1 MRCHT
6 STNCKNT
13 LSRLHA
19 CDVFRRSL
27 KTNKNNLL
35 ASLSPLYS
43 VLCRE
48 YDLAASSTRRCAE
61 ALAHRCSSLKSLSI
75 ELGVKKSVKVS
86 RVDHLNSLLLVDH
99 ALVNEVTSD
108 LEGSLSCSLTV
119 SCLKHEELTVLNS
132 ELHVLHISVMI
143 LKSMANILELLESL
157 GELVSHLGNL
167 HRSTNAS
174 NNVLTLCICKELTK
188 EALCACCRVTGES
201 NTGTAIVT
209 HVTECH

>member
-6 STNCKNT
+6 AANCKNT
-13 LSRLHA
+13 LSGLHT

-35 ASLSPLYS
+35 ASLCPLNS

-48 YDLAASSTRRCAE
+48 YDLTASSTRRCAE
-61 ALAHRCSSLKSLSI
+61 TLAHRCSSLESLSI
-75 ELGVKKSVKVS
+75 ELGMKKCVKVS
-86 RVDHLNSLLLVDH
+86 RIDHLNSLLLVDH
-99 ALVNEVTSD
+99 ALVNKVTSD

-119 SCLKHEELTVLNS
+119 SCLEHEELTVLNC

-167 HRSTNAS
+167 HRCTNAC
-174 NNVLTLCICKELTK
+174 NNVLALCICKELT
-188 EALCACCRVTGES
+188 EETLCACCRVTGES
-201 NTGTAIVT
+201 NTCTAIVA